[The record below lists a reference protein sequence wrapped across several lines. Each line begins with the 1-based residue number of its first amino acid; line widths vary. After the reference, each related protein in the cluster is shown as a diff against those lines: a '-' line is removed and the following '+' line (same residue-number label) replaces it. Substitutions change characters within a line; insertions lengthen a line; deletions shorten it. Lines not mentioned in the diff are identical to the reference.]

1 MDLGPGLTELGVAGL
16 GEVALGGRTQITAL
30 CDKAQE
36 PHLCMGWSACCRPSQ
51 RLSNSEGATAKHC
64 PLPARQAVPI
74 PLTSSQPE
82 VTWFLPAGRERGW
95 EVN

>member
-36 PHLCMGWSACCRPSQ
+36 PHLCMGWSACCRPSGP
-51 RLSNSEGATAKHC
+51 R
-64 PLPARQAVPI
+64 
-74 PLTSSQPE
+74 
-82 VTWFLPAGRERGW
+82 RG
-95 EVN
+95 